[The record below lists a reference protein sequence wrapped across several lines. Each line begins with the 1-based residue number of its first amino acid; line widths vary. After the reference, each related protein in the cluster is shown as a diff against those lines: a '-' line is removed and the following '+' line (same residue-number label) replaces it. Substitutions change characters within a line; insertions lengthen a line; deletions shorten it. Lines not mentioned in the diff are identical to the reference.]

1 MQDSRTFGCGSFYA
15 LLRAVFVIL
24 SEGEAV
30 VERSFVKRICTPLR
44 MTAERDG
51 GRRPEAPRT
60 DGKARTA
67 GTPHPSRRLRE
78 TRRDTFPSRG
88 RQRVAEGVDPYVVI
102 RILARDDGRWEEGR
116 VGSDPLIA
124 PQTTRYRVYIGC
136 VVAPTGKR
144 KRRAMPVAAVFMKF
158 PVI

>member
-1 MQDSRTFGCGSFYA
+1 
-15 LLRAVFVIL
+15 
-24 SEGEAV
+24 
-30 VERSFVKRICTPLR
+30 

-67 GTPHPSRRLRE
+67 GTPHPSRHLRE

-88 RQRVAEGVDPYVVI
+88 RQRVAEGGDPYVVI

-144 KRRAMPVAAVFMKF
+144 KRRAMPGAAVFMKY